1 MAIMAGSGKISVPR
15 FSRWALDNY
24 RGRRVKIQKGFE
36 VRLASML
43 LVFATTLLAGFSVM
57 ADELIMKDG
66 SRLMGKVLK
75 EDGGVVDFET
85 SYAGVI
91 KLTLKLPM
99 PVSSRS
105 SGVKSANLL
114 ALNQLLCC

>member
-1 MAIMAGSGKISVPR
+1 MTIK
-15 FSRWALDNY
+15 
-24 RGRRVKIQKGFE
+24 KGFA
-36 VRLASML
+36 VRLASITA
-43 LVFATTLLAGFSVM
+43 VFVTTLFAGFAVM

-91 KLTLKLPM
+91 KVKLGEISELVADEPITVLLKKQGNAH
-99 PVSSRS
+99 SDKRQKYRCRYCAC
-105 SGVKSANLL
+105 G
-114 ALNQLLCC
+114 